1 VQRDFGAVAKKEL
14 RTVPLFAAAS
24 RFMHIAFVERDNTSA
39 AVAALAPATKLLGE
53 GISILVAPEGTRVEG
68 AGVGEFKKGAFRM
81 AMAAKVPIVPIVI
94 RNVEDIG
101 SRSSG
106 TMRPGTVDVAVLPP
120 IDVGSWTKR
129 DLDRRIAA
137 VRGLFVEM
145 LEDWPRDV
153 AAGRK
158 TRR

>member
-1 VQRDFGAVAKKEL
+1 
-14 RTVPLFAAAS
+14 
-24 RFMHIAFVERDNTSA
+24 
-39 AVAALAPATKLLGE
+39 
-53 GISILVAPEGTRVEG
+53 
-68 AGVGEFKKGAFRM
+68 M

-106 TMRPGTVDVAVLPP
+106 TMRPGTVDVVVLPP